1 MTDVTRHEVTD
12 ELGVV
17 AVMGERAAAEGP
29 ELWVVTPRVVLTRGE
44 AAQVVAA
51 AQAAFGDAP
60 VATIVSLDPL
70 VRDAARVAGFVGG
83 LRAPLV
89 RRVGAPP
96 TPVPSTVADYLP
108 DALVDLQPASSPRRV
123 VRFLATGLDRAGRI
137 TARRDGVEAS
147 LVVPL
152 GPDTLVEPV
161 AATVDTVLTLT
172 ARLGPVATRIPPVR
186 FSINDAGI
194 AGGRTAGANA
204 GAAIV
209 LSPMYVDASA
219 VARIRK
225 RRDAEAR
232 GAGSPRH
239 PRWEHFPV
247 DLVIVHEI
255 GHSLDQATH
264 SGRLSDTVGARRT
277 LGESVGVPSIE
288 LALRAGWQDAPAA
301 WVAAHEQVVTDLSL
315 YATTNCVELFAEAF
329 VAWYLHEET
338 ALARAMDA
346 VLRERYPD
354 LP

>member
-1 MTDVTRHEVTD
+1 
-12 ELGVV
+12 
-17 AVMGERAAAEGP
+17 
-29 ELWVVTPRVVLTRGE
+29 
-44 AAQVVAA
+44 
-51 AQAAFGDAP
+51 
-60 VATIVSLDPL
+60 
-70 VRDAARVAGFVGG
+70 
-83 LRAPLV
+83 
-89 RRVGAPP
+89 
-96 TPVPSTVADYLP
+96 VPSTVAEYLP
-108 DALVDLQPASSPRRV
+108 DALVDLQTASPPRRV
-123 VRFLATGLDRAGRI
+123 LRFLATGLGRAGRI
-137 TARRDGVEAS
+137 TAHRAGVEAS

-172 ARLGPVATRIPPVR
+172 ERLGPVATRIPPVR

-204 GAAIV
+204 GAGIV
-209 LSPMYVDASA
+209 LSPMYVDANA

-232 GAGSPRH
+232 GVESPRR

-264 SGRLSDTVGARRT
+264 SGRLSDTVEARRT
-277 LGESVGVPSIE
+277 LGESVGVASIE

-301 WVAAHEQVVTDLSL
+301 WVAAREHVVTDLSL

-329 VAWYLHEET
+329 VAWYLREET
-338 ALARAMDA
+338 ALARAMDT